1 MSSDARKYAEE
12 VLGVHKI
19 FDEVREEL
27 VKMDDQLTRLDK
39 AQDDRRILEDQY
51 ADREVE
57 LISEMRGIHP
67 NMSDTRFKS
76 EWKGWERR
84 DSELNR
90 LRREIN
96 VAKSD
101 VQGAEIELELCRV
114 RLRVGCARMEEM
126 GGYLNYLAAVMNKAE
141 QSNKTDKG

>member
-19 FDEVREEL
+19 FAEVREEL

-39 AQDDRRILEDQY
+39 AQDDKRILEDQY

-67 NMSDTRFKS
+67 SMSDTRFKS

-84 DSELNR
+84 DAELNK
-90 LRREIN
+90 LRRQIN

-114 RLRVGCARMEEM
+114 RLRVGCARMEEL

-141 QSNKTDKG
+141 QSTQN